1 MENYCVKI
9 ISKTEPVCYLACG
22 KGSIRP
28 ETAFEYLKVIW
39 INVFKYFNET
49 LLSISKKKHKI
60 HSISPAQHH
69 LISKKSWQ
77 SKKCTNIQQ
86 ETNYPI
92 LEDYQ
97 TKYK

>member
-28 ETAFEYLKVIW
+28 ETAFDYLKVIW
-39 INVFKYFNET
+39 INVFKHFNET

-60 HSISPAQHH
+60 HPTSPAQHH
-69 LISKKSWQ
+69 LINKKSCK
-77 SKKCTNIQQ
+77 SKNYTTIKQ
-86 ETNYPI
+86 ETNYLI

-97 TKYK
+97 T